1 MSGMNEYLASY
12 FGTNAQAPSEDEIQ
26 KQAQAELFLKL
37 AEEEGIDI
45 DQLSDDQ
52 VEELYASTFGDEG
65 ESVEDD
71 TADQAVAEW
80 YQQKE
85 AADKFAEAEFM
96 GRTMAHA
103 YVDELNKIAGGEEDE
118 REFYED
124 DEGYVYDSD
133 GDYVD
138 EDGVKLAAGG
148 TVGGPEYKRRGASQ
162 YNVQARRAGNAPK
175 LRSGDREW
183 MGSGHRQAFVDGKA
197 NPRQGKL
204 KGRKEKSQFGRDKGL
219 DRKTTMGKLRSRG
232 RAVRQ
237 SLRRGYLT
245 PGAVGGVSRSDP
257 LAESV
262 GRIVGKGVSGVGSG
276 GRKIKDL
283 AIRGGK
289 ATKAFAKTPKGKA
302 ALIGGGLAAG
312 AAGAG
317 GIYAATREKKA
328 TAALDQYAGELAVE
342 KLAYAGFDPYEAIDL
357 INAVITLDDGE
368 ETKVAYA
375 DSVDEAVDI
384 RSLELAEL
392 AGYPVEWAG

>member
-1 MSGMNEYLASY
+1 M
-12 FGTNAQAPSEDEIQ
+12 
-26 KQAQAELFLKL
+26 
-37 AEEEGIDI
+37 
-45 DQLSDDQ
+45 
-52 VEELYASTFGDEG
+52 V
-65 ESVEDD
+65 
-71 TADQAVAEW
+71 
-80 YQQKE
+80 
-85 AADKFAEAEFM
+85 
-96 GRTMAHA
+96 
-103 YVDELNKIAGGEEDE
+103 
-118 REFYED
+118 
-124 DEGYVYDSD
+124 
-133 GDYVD
+133 
-138 EDGVKLAAGG
+138 
-148 TVGGPEYKRRGASQ
+148 
-162 YNVQARRAGNAPK
+162 
-175 LRSGDREW
+175 
-183 MGSGHRQAFVDGKA
+183 
-197 NPRQGKL
+197 
-204 KGRKEKSQFGRDKGL
+204 
-219 DRKTTMGKLRSRG
+219 GKLRSRG
-232 RAVRQ
+232 RAVGQ

-245 PGAVGGVSRSDP
+245 PGAVGGVSKSDP

-262 GRIVGKGVSGVGSG
+262 GRIVGKGVSGVGRG

-342 KLAYAGFDPYEAIDL
+342 KLANAGFDPYEAIDL

-375 DSVDEAVDI
+375 DSVDEAVYI